1 MSTDEM
7 VLPFTKLEGLGND
20 FIVLDG
26 TLIPEKQFAGLSQDI
41 CERHFGVGA
50 DGLVFYWRQDAASA
64 VDFRMRIFNA
74 DGGEAEMSGN
84 GLRCLA
90 AHLYHQKI
98 HQIPELKI
106 ETLSGLKSLRLAESK
121 GAEYLFAVDMGHP
134 ILDISR
140 IPFCPDQNPDSLI
153 GFSFPINNLHLDVTI
168 TSMGNPH
175 CSTFVQS
182 FDTIDWEQ
190 IGPQIENH
198 RFFPQRTNVEFI
210 RIINRG
216 EIEVRFWERGVGR
229 TLASGTGSCA
239 ATVASI
245 LNGLVDSSIRVF
257 TQGGSLEMHWAPGE
271 SVKLK
276 GPARFICGGEFLWKP
291 GVSHVR

>member
-1 MSTDEM
+1 MLRNEM
-7 VLPFTKLEGLGND
+7 VLPFAKLEGLGND
-20 FIVLDG
+20 FIVMDG
-26 TLIPEKQFAGLSQDI
+26 TLVPEKEFTGLSQDI

-50 DGLVFYWRQDAASA
+50 DGLVLYWKLDSALDA
-64 VDFRMRIFNA
+64 DFRMRIFNA

-90 AHLYHQKI
+90 AHLYHRNI
-98 HQIPELKI
+98 HQNPELKI
-106 ETLSGLKSLRLAESK
+106 ETLAGLKSLRLADSNDT
-121 GAEYLFAVDMGHP
+121 GYLFAVDMGHP
-134 ILDISR
+134 ILDIIR
-140 IPFCPDQNPDSLI
+140 IPFHPDQLPDSLI
-153 GFSFPINNLHLDVTI
+153 GYSLPLENRHLKVTI

-182 FDTIDWEQ
+182 LDAINWEQ

-198 RFFPQRTNVEFI
+198 QFFPQRTNVEFI

-216 EIEVRFWERGVGR
+216 EIEVRFWERGVGK

-245 LNGLVDSSIRVF
+245 LNGLVDSSLRVL
-257 TQGGSLEMHWAPGE
+257 TQGGSLEMYWAPGE

-276 GPARFICGGEFLWKP
+276 GPARFICGGEFVWKP
-291 GVSHVR
+291 GVSHAC